1 MIFCDYAPVP
11 EENRIS
17 FNHAMIYVSSIPA
30 SLQFYEK
37 QLGFQLLERQGDGY
51 ARLKSG
57 GSDTTIALHKLPEG
71 SQNDAN
77 GRVRLYF
84 EVDDIEQFCEKLTS
98 RGVVLDE
105 GPAVMPWGW
114 SHAYLRD
121 TDGNEI
127 SVYRAGALR
136 LMSSN

>member
-1 MIFCDYAPVP
+1 
-11 EENRIS
+11 
-17 FNHAMIYVSSIPA
+17 MIYVGSIPV

-37 QLGFQLLERQGDGY
+37 QLGFQLLERQGDSY
-51 ARLKSG
+51 ARLKSS

-84 EVDDIEQFCEKLTS
+84 EVDDIKQFCEKLTS

-121 TDGNEI
+121 PDGNET
-127 SVYRAGALR
+127 SVYSAGALR
-136 LMSSN
+136 LMNSK